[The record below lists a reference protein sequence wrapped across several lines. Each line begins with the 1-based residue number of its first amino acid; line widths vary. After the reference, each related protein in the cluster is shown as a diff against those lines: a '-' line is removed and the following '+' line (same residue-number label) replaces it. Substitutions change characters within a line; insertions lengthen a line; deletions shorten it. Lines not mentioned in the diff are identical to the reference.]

1 MVSATGIG
9 SGLDIEGLVAQ
20 LVSAESTPVESR
32 LTSKEAALT
41 AEFSAFGS
49 LNGALASFQ
58 NSLSQLN
65 NINTFS
71 QRLASA
77 SDGDVVDISAN
88 SDASTG
94 TYGLSVTQLAKTHSL
109 ASGSYSSVSDT
120 VGTGTITIRFGTT
133 DYTSPDPGPESY
145 NSFSVNP
152 DVGVATFTI
161 DNTNNT
167 LAGLRDAINDAD
179 AGVSAAIVNDG
190 SGYRLLLNSSATGEA
205 NSLEISVDD
214 TGDSD
219 DLNNSGLSALAFNS
233 GATNLS
239 QTVAAQDA
247 LFSINGLAVSSS
259 ENTISDVIDGVTL
272 TLKDVTGEAPVS
284 LSITEDQDSV
294 KAAVTG
300 LVDSY
305 NSLTNTINRL
315 TAYDPDTGIAGA
327 LQGDFSVRSIASQL
341 RSVLTG
347 SVEGFSEATFGS
359 FSEIGITTESD
370 GTLSINSA
378 NLDKALASHFDEIVG
393 LFAAV
398 GFPSDD
404 KVEYL
409 SSNSNT
415 LVAAFDINI
424 TQIATQGQLVGG
436 LAGFP
441 LDIDDN
447 NDAFTLKVN
456 GVTSNSI
463 ELTKG
468 SYASGESLAAELQA
482 RINGDSKLS
491 GADVAV
497 TVTFNT
503 DHFEITSDRY
513 GSASSVEILSV
524 DTNTSAELGLSV
536 AAGTE
541 GVDVAGTIGGV
552 AATGIGQILSG
563 ASSSDA
569 DGLRLLIDGGVIGD
583 RGTVNFS
590 QGVAY
595 QLNALI
601 NSFLKTDGIL
611 NARSDGI
618 QSRIDDIEDQRETL
632 DLRMEALE
640 ARYRAQFN
648 ALDTLLAQLQS
659 TSDFLTQQ
667 LASLPE
673 AGSLVNNN

>member
-1 MVSATGIG
+1 MVTATGIG
-9 SGLDIEGLVAQ
+9 SGLDIEGLVTQ
-20 LVSAESTPVESR
+20 LVSAESTPVQTR
-32 LTSKEAALT
+32 LTTKEAALT

-49 LNGALASFQ
+49 LNSALASFQ
-58 NSLSQLN
+58 NSLTQLN
-65 NINTFS
+65 NLNTFS

-77 SDGDVVDISAN
+77 SDSDVVDVSAD
-88 SDASTG
+88 SDAATG
-94 TYGLSVTQLAKTHSL
+94 NYDLAVTQLAKTHSL
-109 ASGSYSSVSDT
+109 ASGSYTSASDT

-133 DYTSPDPGPESY
+133 DYVSPDPGPESY
-145 NSFSVNP
+145 NSFTVNP
-152 DVGVATFTI
+152 EVGVATFTI
-161 DNTNNT
+161 DDTNNT

-179 AGVSAAIVNDG
+179 IGVSAAIVNDG
-190 SGYRLLLNSSATGEA
+190 SGYRLLLNSSVTGEA

-214 TGDSD
+214 TGDAD

-247 LFSINGLAVSSS
+247 LFSINGLGVSSS
-259 ENTISDVIDGVTL
+259 KNIVSDVIDGVTL
-272 TLKDVTGEAPVS
+272 TLKDVTGEASVS
-284 LSITEDQDSV
+284 LSISEDQSSV
-294 KAAVTG
+294 KAAITA

-315 TAYDPDTGIAGA
+315 TAYDPETGLAGA
-327 LQGDFSVRSIASQL
+327 LQGDFSVRSITSQL

-359 FSEIGITTESD
+359 FSEIGITTEFD
-370 GTLSINSA
+370 GTLSIDSA
-378 NLDKALASHFDEIVG
+378 DLDKALSSHFDEIVG

-404 KVEYL
+404 KIEYL
-409 SSNSNT
+409 SSTSNT
-415 LVAAFDINI
+415 SVSEFDINI
-424 TQIATQGQLVGG
+424 SQIASQGQLVGA

-463 ELTKG
+463 ELTQG
-468 SYASGESLAAELQA
+468 NYTSGESLAAELQA

-491 GADVAV
+491 GADVTV

-513 GSASSVEILSV
+513 GSASSVEILSI
-524 DTNTSAELGLSV
+524 DTNTSAELGLSIS
-536 AAGTE
+536 AGTN

-552 AATGIGQILSG
+552 AATGSGQTLAG
-563 ASSSDA
+563 ADGSEA
-569 DGLRLLIDGGVIGD
+569 DGLRLLIDGGATGN
-583 RGTVNFS
+583 RGAVNFS

-595 QLNALI
+595 QLNTLI

-673 AGSLVNNN
+673 AGSLLNNN